1 MSCTCLGKP
10 YKGLYLDMGSS
21 YTFLVDVVD
30 ERVPV
35 EFSGGFLGAP
45 VRVPDGGGQVLVV
58 GVGSHLVHQGLDL
71 GGSQGREQVLQINI

>member
-1 MSCTCLGKP
+1 
-10 YKGLYLDMGSS
+10 MGSS

-30 ERVPV
+30 KRVPV

-58 GVGSHLVHQGLDL
+58 GVGGHLVNQGLDL